1 MMTIRRRSPFCIR
14 FYRNFSPAVNPCGC
28 RMYRTRLQAE
38 DRDIR
43 SSFTHLILESI
54 STPLQIL
61 EYNWDFVWHN
71 WNRLWPLR
79 GNNAEPILAEVNT
92 SAFLQRFHRRYSG
105 SQASEKVIHQVST
118 TAISR
123 MQATKFLILWTMYPC
138 YVNV

>member
-105 SQASEKVIHQVST
+105 SQASEKVITRYPLLQFQECKPQS
-118 TAISR
+118 
-123 MQATKFLILWTMYPC
+123 FLSCGPC
-138 YVNV
+138 TRA